1 MESGPKELSSITVP
15 TLVICGT
22 KDMIRND
29 HTKLIACS
37 IPGAVL
43 KIIKWD
49 HFIANKQAEEFNR
62 AVAEFL
68 ETI

>member
-1 MESGPKELSSITVP
+1 MESEPEELSSITVP

-22 KDMIRND
+22 KDMIQND

-43 KIIKWD
+43 KIIKGD

>member
-15 TLVICGT
+15 THVICGT

-37 IPGAVL
+37 IPGAVW
-43 KIIKWD
+43 KIIKGD
-49 HFIANKQAEEFNR
+49 HFIANKQAEKFKSS
-62 AVAEFL
+62 VAEFL

>member
-1 MESGPKELSSITVP
+1 MESEPEELSSITVP

-37 IPGAVL
+37 IPGAVW
-43 KIIKWD
+43 KIIKGD
-49 HFIANKQAEEFNR
+49 HFIANKQAEKFKR
-62 AVAEFL
+62 SVAEFL